1 MKELRKKEVIIVAGP
16 SASGK
21 SYIMRQLKTK
31 KKNQFKSEIYRE
43 LNINPRKSKS
53 CISIGAL
60 IIALKNSSNKPKHY
74 RKLKKKKIIFI
85 HFDLTGRHQKQKRL
99 LLLLVA
105 KNCKKI
111 KILTVHTPFN
121 TWRKRMQNRF
131 NQNLTFNH
139 KNEATKIFRISQY
152 FYLIAEL
159 QYKLVY
165 KRWAKL
171 STIIAPNKSMSIN
184 N

>member
-21 SYIMRQLKTK
+21 SYIMRQLKTE
-31 KKNQFKSEIYRE
+31 KKNQFKSEIFHE

-60 IIALKNSSNKPKHY
+60 ISALKNPSHKSKHY
-74 RKLKKKKIIFI
+74 RKLKKKIIFI
-85 HFDLTGRHQKQKRL
+85 HFDLTGRHQKQKRQL
-99 LLLLVA
+99 LLLAA

-111 KILTVHTPFN
+111 KILTVQTPFN
-121 TWRKRMQNRF
+121 TWRERMQNRF

-139 KNEATKIFRISQY
+139 RNDATRIFGISKY
-152 FYLIAEL
+152 FYFFAEF
-159 QYKLVY
+159 QYKAIY
-165 KRWAKL
+165 KEWEKL
-171 STIIAPNKSMSIN
+171 STIIAPNKSISVN

>member
-1 MKELRKKEVIIVAGP
+1 MKGLRKKEIIIVAGP

-31 KKNQFKSEIYRE
+31 KKNQFKSEIFRK

-53 CISIGAL
+53 YISIGAL
-60 IIALKNSSNKPKHY
+60 ISILKNSSNKPKHY
-74 RKLKKKKIIFI
+74 RKLKKKIIFI
-85 HFDLTGRHQKQKRL
+85 HLDLTGRHQQQKRQL
-99 LLLLVA
+99 LLLAA

-111 KILTVHTPFN
+111 KILTVQTPFN
-121 TWRKRMQNRF
+121 TWRERMQNRF

-139 KNEATKIFRISQY
+139 KNDATKIFRISQH
-152 FYLIAEL
+152 FHLLAEL
-159 QYKLVY
+159 QYKLIY

-171 STIIAPNKSMSIN
+171 SRTIASNKSISIN

>member
-31 KKNQFKSEIYRE
+31 KKNQFKSKIFHK
-43 LNINPRKSKS
+43 LNINHRKSQS
-53 CISIGAL
+53 CISISAL
-60 IIALKNSSNKPKHY
+60 TNSSIKPKHH
-74 RKLKKKKIIFI
+74 RKLKKKIIFI
-85 HFDLTGRHQKQKRL
+85 HFDLTGRRQKQKKQL
-99 LLLLVA
+99 LLLIA

-111 KILTVHTPFN
+111 KILTVQTPFN
-121 TWRKRMQNRF
+121 TWRERMQNRF

-139 KNEATKIFRISQY
+139 RNDATRIFGISKY
-152 FYLIAEL
+152 FYFFAEF
-159 QYKLVY
+159 QYKAIY
-165 KRWAKL
+165 KEWEKL
-171 STIIAPNKSMSIN
+171 STIIAPNKSISVN

>member
-31 KKNQFKSEIYRE
+31 KKNQFKSEIFRE
-43 LNINPRKSKS
+43 LNISPRKSKS
-53 CISIGAL
+53 YISISAL
-60 IIALKNSSNKPKHY
+60 ISALKNSNNKSKHY
-74 RKLKKKKIIFI
+74 RKLKKKIIFI
-85 HFDLTGRHQKQKRL
+85 HLDLTGRHQKQKRQ

-111 KILTVHTPFN
+111 KILTVQTPFN
-121 TWRKRMQNRF
+121 TWRERMQNRL
-131 NQNLTFNH
+131 NQNPAFNH
-139 KNEATKIFRISQY
+139 KNDATKIFMISRY
-152 FYLIAEL
+152 FYQFAEL
-159 QYKLVY
+159 QYKLTY

-171 STIIAPNKSMSIN
+171 SRVIAPKKRMSIN

>member
-31 KKNQFKSEIYRE
+31 KKNQFKSEIFRE
-43 LNINPRKSKS
+43 LNINPHKSKS
-53 CISIGAL
+53 CISMGAP
-60 IIALKNSSNKPKHY
+60 ISALKNSSYKPKHY
-74 RKLKKKKIIFI
+74 RKLKKKIIFI
-85 HFDLTGRHQKQKRL
+85 HLDLTGRHQKQKRQL
-99 LLLLVA
+99 LILAA

-121 TWRKRMQNRF
+121 TWRERMQNRF
-131 NQNLTFNH
+131 DQNLTFKH
-139 KNEATKIFRISQY
+139 KNDATRIFRISQY
-152 FYLIAEL
+152 FYLFAEL
-159 QYKLVY
+159 QYKFVY
-165 KRWAKL
+165 KRWAQL
-171 STIIAPNKSMSIN
+171 STIIAPNKSMLIN

>member
-1 MKELRKKEVIIVAGP
+1 MKELRNKELIIVAGP

-31 KKNQFKSEIYRE
+31 KKNQFKSAIFHK

-53 CISIGAL
+53 CISIS
-60 IIALKNSSNKPKHY
+60 ALKSSSKKPKHY
-74 RKLKKKKIIFI
+74 RKLKKKIIFI
-85 HFDLTGRHQKQKRL
+85 HFDLTGRHQKQKRQL
-99 LLLLVA
+99 LLLAA

-111 KILTVHTPFN
+111 KILTVQTPFN
-121 TWRKRMQNRF
+121 TWRERMQNRF

-152 FYLIAEL
+152 FYLFAEL
-159 QYKLVY
+159 QYRLVY

-171 STIIAPNKSMSIN
+171 STSIAPNKSMSIN

>member
-31 KKNQFKSEIYRE
+31 KKNQFKSEIFRK
-43 LNINPRKSKS
+43 LSINPRKSKS
-53 CISIGAL
+53 CISIS
-60 IIALKNSSNKPKHY
+60 ALKNSSKKPKHY
-74 RKLKKKKIIFI
+74 RKLKKKIIFI
-85 HFDLTGRHQKQKRL
+85 HFDLTGSDQKLKRQL
-99 LLLLVA
+99 LLLAA

-111 KILTVHTPFN
+111 KILTVQTPFN
-121 TWRKRMQNRF
+121 TWRERMQNRF

-139 KNEATKIFRISQY
+139 KNDATNIFRISQY
-152 FYLIAEL
+152 FYFFAEF
-159 QYKLVY
+159 QYKLIY
-165 KRWAKL
+165 KRWARL
-171 STIIAPNKSMSIN
+171 SAIIAPNKSMSIN

>member
-21 SYIMRQLKTK
+21 SYIMQKLKTK
-31 KKNQFKSEIYRE
+31 KKNRFKSEIFRD
-43 LNINPRKSKS
+43 LNINLRKSKS

-60 IIALKNSSNKPKHY
+60 ISALENSSNKPKHY
-74 RKLKKKKIIFI
+74 RKLKKKIIFI
-85 HFDLTGRHQKQKRL
+85 HLDLTGRNQKQKIQTL
-99 LLLLVA
+99 LLAA

-111 KILTVHTPFN
+111 KILSVQTPFN
-121 TWRKRMQNRF
+121 TWRERMQNRF

-139 KNEATKIFRISQY
+139 RNDATRIFGISKY
-152 FYLIAEL
+152 FYFFAEF
-159 QYKLVY
+159 QYKAIY
-165 KRWAKL
+165 KEWEKL
-171 STIIAPNKSMSIN
+171 STIIAPNKSISVN

>member
-31 KKNQFKSEIYRE
+31 KKNQFKSEIFRK

-53 CISIGAL
+53 CISIS
-60 IIALKNSSNKPKHY
+60 ALKNSSKKPKHY
-74 RKLKKKKIIFI
+74 RKLKKKIIFI
-85 HFDLTGRHQKQKRL
+85 HFDLTGRHQKQKRQL
-99 LLLLVA
+99 LLLAA

-111 KILTVHTPFN
+111 KILTVQTPFN
-121 TWRKRMQNRF
+121 TWRERMQNRF

-139 KNEATKIFRISQY
+139 KNDATKIFRISQY
-152 FYLIAEL
+152 FYLFAEL
-159 QYKLVY
+159 QYKLIY